1 MTRLFTLVFLI
12 ISIYCSAQRKLCL
25 IKADKIISCDSN
37 DSIYNWVLIKDGRI
51 KRLGKGEFK
60 SNERIKT
67 IEYNGVIY
75 PGFIDA
81 HCHFAAFALD
91 KYKCSLYNTTSY
103 IEIIKK
109 LVSYNKSNQY
119 GWIYGVGWNE
129 KNWVKKELP
138 TKDLLDSLFPNKP
151 VILKR
156 VDGHTVLCNQKALE
170 LVNITPRDTVL
181 YKNFLGVNKSG
192 VLTGILKE
200 DLVEKIDASVGR
212 IHNKA
217 AKEALKKM
225 EQYFF
230 KNGLCTLVE
239 CGIDSLTQN
248 LEQQLYNR
256 KQLSIGNYYFTKGGF
271 YPQGQQNNHNNFLF
285 KGIKVYLDGTLGSKS
300 ACLLD
305 YYLNSNQKG
314 SLLVERKQLL
324 KLCSLAINNNWQ
336 LAIHAIGDSANRV
349 ALKTMGVYTEGKDI
363 RWRIE
368 HAQVVDSEDYQLFY
382 KYSIIPSVQPSHA
395 ISDHAWIE
403 NTLHINSIKNAYQYK
418 NLLNQLGWMPL
429 GTDFPVEDINPIN
442 TFYSA
447 SFGSDIKKDDDPV
460 VINPISR
467 INALKGMTIWAAKS
481 VFEENNIGSIEIGKK
496 ANFTILSTDLLTD
509 NQDKIKNTVVVST
522 IVNGKEVY
530 KKGSNQ

>member
-1 MTRLFTLVFLI
+1 MTRLFTLVFLFI
-12 ISIYCSAQRKLCL
+12 AIDCSAQRKLCL

-37 DSIYNWVLIKDGRI
+37 NANYTWVLVKDGRI
-51 KRLGKGEFK
+51 KQLGNG
-60 SNERIKT
+60 
-67 IEYNGVIY
+67 EYNSKEKINTIVFNGVLY

-91 KYKCSLYNTTSY
+91 KYKCNLYNTSSY
-103 IEIIKK
+103 DEIIKK
-109 LVSYNKSNQY
+109 LIAYNKTNPY

-129 KNWVKKELP
+129 NNWVKKELP
-138 TKDLLDSLFPNKP
+138 TKDILDSLFPNKP

-170 LVNITPRDTVL
+170 LANIILKDTIL
-181 YKNFLGVNKSG
+181 YKNFIGINKRG
-192 VLTGILKE
+192 ILTGIIKE
-200 DLVEKIDASVGR
+200 DLVEKIDASIGR
-212 IHNKA
+212 IDNKS
-217 AKEALKKM
+217 AKKALKEM

-230 KNGLCTLVE
+230 KNGLCALVE
-239 CGIDSLTQN
+239 CGIDSLTQI
-248 LEQQLYNR
+248 LEQNLYNR
-256 KQLSIGNYYFTKGGF
+256 KQLSIGNYYFTKGNF
-271 YPQGQQNNHNNFLF
+271 YPKGQQNNHKNFLF

-305 YYLNSNQKG
+305 YYLNSSNKG
-314 SLLVERKQLL
+314 SLLVENKQLV
-324 KLCSLAINNNWQ
+324 KLCSLAINNKWQ

-349 ALKTMGVYTEGKDI
+349 ALKTMGVFSENKDL

-368 HAQVVDSEDYQLFY
+368 HAQVVDREDYQLFY

-403 NTLHINSIKNAYQYK
+403 NTLHLNSIKNAYQYK

-447 SFGSDIKKDDDPV
+447 SFGSDIKKENDTA
-460 VINPISR
+460 VINPLSR
-467 INALKGMTIWAAKS
+467 LNTLKGMTIWAAKS
-481 VFEENNIGSIEIGKK
+481 VFEEQNIGSIELGKK
-496 ANFTILSTDLLTD
+496 ANFTILSTDLLED
-509 NQDKIKNTVVVST
+509 SQELIKKTSVIAT
-522 IVNGKEVY
+522 IINGKIVY
-530 KKGSNQ
+530 KKRK